1 MTYPQVPLCTT
12 GWVDPRTVNRFAGR
26 YEKFQHPTGGAGN
39 RLSQLVVSGTRQVA
53 VGFSPSVEWSP
64 IGCLLNLTLAV
75 GGCVRLEPSG
85 PDEGSERAK
94 GFGVVLLYPLPHVT
108 VTLTWSLEQN

>member
-1 MTYPQVPLCTT
+1 M
-12 GWVDPRTVNRFAGR
+12 
-26 YEKFQHPTGGAGN
+26 
-39 RLSQLVVSGTRQVA
+39 
-53 VGFSPSVEWSP
+53 
-64 IGCLLNLTLAV
+64 
-75 GGCVRLEPSG
+75 RLEPSG